1 MSDSGVSPSRLSVPT
16 TMTSP
21 SIATVCPKSVCCPT
35 NAKSSNASV
44 ESLETY
50 RHVDVK
56 SFGTS
61 RVNTCTAPLYFLRV
75 AWSSPSAYVPGC
87 DTTTVSPSTATA

>member
-1 MSDSGVSPSRLSVPT
+1 
-16 TMTSP
+16 MTSP
-21 SIATVCPKSVCCPT
+21 SIASVCPKSVCWPT
-35 NAKSSNASV
+35 KAKSSNASV

-61 RVNTCTAPLYFLRV
+61 RVNTCTAPLYFLR
-75 AWSSPSAYVPGC
+75 ASWSSPSACAPGC